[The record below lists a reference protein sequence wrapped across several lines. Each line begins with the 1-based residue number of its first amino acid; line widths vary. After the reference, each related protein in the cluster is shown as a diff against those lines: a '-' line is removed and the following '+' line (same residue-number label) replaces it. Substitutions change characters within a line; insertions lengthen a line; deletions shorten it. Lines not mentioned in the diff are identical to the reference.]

1 MNRET
6 LKLILIFAGFTAV
19 ILFLLSVFWPLIII
33 ALAAGGIWYWVNKRK
48 TQKAAENLQNDL
60 FYSQIR
66 RKREENIIDAEY
78 IEKEKKD

>member
-1 MNRET
+1 MNKET

-19 ILFLLSVFWPLIII
+19 ILFLLSVFWPLILI
-33 ALAAGGIWYWVNKRK
+33 ALAVGAIWYWVNKRK
-48 TQKAAENLQNDL
+48 TQKAAENLEKDL
-60 FYSQIR
+60 FYTQVR

>member
-1 MNRET
+1 MNKET

-19 ILFLLSVFWPLIII
+19 ILFLLSVFWPLILI
-33 ALAAGGIWYWVNKRK
+33 ALAAGAIWYWVNKRK
-48 TQKAAENLQNDL
+48 TQKTVENLEKDL
-60 FYSQIR
+60 FYTQVR